1 MEAFQELT
9 GMIQGAYEKRTLHP
23 SNKDLKNLAV
33 NLYETILKAMDEM
46 ISWFTD
52 NPYSKWASGYYSKYL
67 HHQRKLPHTLSR
79 DQLQERNSTIYWK
92 GPVDN

>member
-23 SNKDLKNLAV
+23 SNNDLKNLAV

-52 NPYSKWASGYYSKYL
+52 NPYSK
-67 HHQRKLPHTLSR
+67 
-79 DQLQERNSTIYWK
+79 
-92 GPVDN
+92 